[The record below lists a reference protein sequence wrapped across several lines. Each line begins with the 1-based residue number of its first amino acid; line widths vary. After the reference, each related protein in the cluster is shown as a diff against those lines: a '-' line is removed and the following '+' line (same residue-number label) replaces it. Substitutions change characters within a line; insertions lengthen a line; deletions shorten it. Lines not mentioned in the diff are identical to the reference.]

1 MSSQMV
7 LKQKEQENKTITC
20 FRSMSSQ
27 MVLKLLIN
35 FFIWSNSFRS
45 MSSQMVL
52 KQKKKGKKRKMVL
65 DLCHLK
71 WY

>member
-1 MSSQMV
+1 MSD
-7 LKQKEQENKTITC
+7 
-20 FRSMSSQ
+20 
-27 MVLKLLIN
+27 
-35 FFIWSNSFRS
+35 SFRS

-52 KQKKKGKKRKMVL
+52 KQDEELEENVVVL

>member
-7 LKQKEQENKTITC
+7 LKQNDMLEISES
-20 FRSMSSQ
+20 R
-27 MVLKLLIN
+27 
-35 FFIWSNSFRS
+35 FRS

>member
-7 LKQKEQENKTITC
+7 LKQREELRTIYD
-20 FRSMSSQ
+20 
-27 MVLKLLIN
+27 
-35 FFIWSNSFRS
+35 SFRS

-52 KQKKKGKKRKMVL
+52 KHLNVNATETYRFRSMSSQMVLKHYRLAYRDNWVL

>member
-7 LKQKEQENKTITC
+7 LKQDTPDNPNQGG

-27 MVLKLLIN
+27 MVLKLLAMLRIC
-35 FFIWSNSFRS
+35 S
-45 MSSQMVL
+45 L
-52 KQKKKGKKRKMVL
+52 VL

>member
-7 LKQKEQENKTITC
+7 LKPVIPTLNNNAG

-27 MVLKLLIN
+27 MVLKP
-35 FFIWSNSFRS
+35 FPATSSNPPRFRS

-52 KQKKKGKKRKMVL
+52 KQVDFAIWQGSVL